1 MKVSD
6 LGRKNL
12 AFRLARGGLALR
24 ISPFSVRIRSGIS
37 EVADGIATCYAD
49 YELLPDGAFIDFH
62 IRLDPPS
69 GLRRWFRPQV
79 VFHFDSAQPFYP
91 LPYEQAFP
99 FLEWGLNWCI
109 AQTTLQFVVVHS
121 AVVERGGD
129 AVILPGPA
137 GTGKSTLCA
146 GLVMAGWRLLSDEL
160 ALIDARTG
168 LVTPVPRPISLKN
181 ESIDVIRIAYPDAI
195 LGPVA
200 PHTRKGRLAHLR
212 PPADSVARA
221 GERARLRWIVIPHY
235 VPDSQ
240 AAFSPCPKGPA
251 FMRLAGDAFNYAGLG
266 EFAFQDLVQTVD
278 RCECLNF
285 QYGRIDEAAISFD
298 RTLMG
303 HS

>member
-1 MKVSD
+1 MKVSE
-6 LGRKNL
+6 LGRKSL
-12 AFRLARGGLALR
+12 AFRLARDGLALR
-24 ISPFSVRIRSGIS
+24 VSPFSVRIRTGIP

-62 IRLDPPS
+62 IRLDPPG

-79 VFHFDSAQPFYP
+79 VFHFDAAQPFYP
-91 LPYEQAFP
+91 LPYDQAFP

-109 AQTTLQFVVVHS
+109 AQTTLQFVVLHS

-212 PPADSVARA
+212 PPADNVARA
-221 GERARLRWIVIPHY
+221 GELARLRWIV
-235 VPDSQ
+235 DS
-240 AAFSPCPKGPA
+240 PVCPGQPGC
-251 FMRLAGDAFNYAGLG
+251 LHPVSEGAGVHAP
-266 EFAFQDLVQTVD
+266 
-278 RCECLNF
+278 R
-285 QYGRIDEAAISFD
+285 R
-298 RTLMG
+298 
-303 HS
+303 